1 MASRKRDLIKTFLQL
16 TVYLLWKP
24 PVTAIQPSTLEPTTY
39 KLRNYHITISNT
51 SPYFACYPSNDFFDQ
66 SILKMRTRRET
77 VTKDHDT
84 ENEKSNDEGRPVGT
98 VKQDM
103 EISSENG
110 IHSNPEISSAEIGL
124 IDDVEHHEIDIDSLV
139 TKTLQR
145 FSSSKYNSKSKACST
160 LHSRLMS
167 SGKLGDRKL
176 QTLKGAIEN
185 RTWKAG
191 DVMIKPPARFDVCV
205 IILDW
210 RSVSLVIQITS
221 SQS

>member
-1 MASRKRDLIKTFLQL
+1 
-16 TVYLLWKP
+16 
-24 PVTAIQPSTLEPTTY
+24 
-39 KLRNYHITISNT
+39 
-51 SPYFACYPSNDFFDQ
+51 
-66 SILKMRTRRET
+66 MRTRRET

-110 IHSNPEISSAEIGL
+110 IGL

-145 FSSSKYNSKSKACST
+145 FSSSKYNSKSKACSA
-160 LHSRLMS
+160 LHSRLIS

-221 SQS
+221 SRS